1 LEFSATL
8 SELGERRNRDEA
20 KQDPFQALDPT
31 EHLKLDR
38 MRELVC
44 RMCSDWRPLSHASKP
59 CRATGVDPDG

>member
-20 KQDPFQALDPT
+20 KQDRFSALDPT
-31 EHLKLDR
+31 ECLKRDR
-38 MRELVC
+38 MRKLVC
-44 RMCSDWRPLSHASKP
+44 RMCCDWPPLAHASKP